1 MADPQAAK
9 RYAQAAF
16 SLAEEAGSVGF
27 ARWRT
32 DLDDIA
38 SVLAESG
45 LSAGLADRRIPVDER
60 QALAARVLDVQPLA
74 LNLAKVLIAKGR
86 SLEARYV
93 AISFGE
99 MVDEREG
106 LAHARVTT
114 AVELTPAQVTAISD
128 RLGRAL
134 NKRVETTTVVDP
146 SILGGLVVRV
156 GDQMV
161 DGSIRSRLKALRRE
175 LQGAG

>member
-1 MADPQAAK
+1 M
-9 RYAQAAF
+9 
-16 SLAEEAGSVGF
+16 
-27 ARWRT
+27 
-32 DLDDIA
+32 
-38 SVLAESG
+38 
-45 LSAGLADRRIPVDER
+45 
-60 QALAARVLDVQPLA
+60 LDVQPLA
-74 LNLAKVLIAKGR
+74 LNLAKLLIAKGR

>member
-16 SLAEEAGSVGF
+16 SLAEEPGSAGF
-27 ARWRT
+27 ARWRA
-32 DLDDIA
+32 DLADIA

-74 LNLAKVLIAKGR
+74 LNLAKLLIAKGR
-86 SLEARYV
+86 SLEARFV
-93 AISFGE
+93 ANSFGE

-106 LAHARVTT
+106 IAHARVTT
-114 AVELTPAQVTAISD
+114 AVELTPDQLTAIAG

-134 NKRVETTTVVDP
+134 NKRVQTTTTVDP
-146 SILGGLVVRV
+146 AILGGLVVRV